1 MDPSEIIFVGDLSYF
16 CTRQDL
22 LDLFSQFG
30 PVSSAVVRKS
40 KSNEPLHYGFVELP
54 STCARK
60 AVEVLQGTYFLGRKM
75 RYGATGWS
83 QTTLN
88 MKTVDLLS
96 FCALFCVVYV
106 FFVFVVLG
114 RA

>member
-1 MDPSEIIFVGDLSYF
+1 MDHLEVIFVGDLSYF
-16 CTRQDL
+16 CARQDL

-54 STCARK
+54 SSCARK

-75 RYGATGWS
+75 RY
-83 QTTLN
+83 
-88 MKTVDLLS
+88 VDEKLAYELTS
-96 FCALFCVVYV
+96 AHGCPMPQSEH
-106 FFVFVVLG
+106 
-114 RA
+114 RERQQS